1 MEPVTLTLVVVA
13 VIGAFLGGLGFGQLA
28 GGGDTDVTITDAA
41 GVEGERTEQ
50 VYSYERAVIEVC
62 GSDFIAQH
70 GTALCEQALCL
81 ADQREGSQADNDTC
95 DRAASYRVKKAA
107 RDYCD
112 MTYPV
117 IYTEA
122 PTQPVQTLQER
133 QAKQHA
139 ECLAWFVVEK

>member
-1 MEPVTLTLVVVA
+1 MELALVIIGLVGTFGLGIFVGDKTSGKGGGEVVVDDKAA
-13 VIGAFLGGLGFGQLA
+13 VEEQH
-28 GGGDTDVTITDAA
+28 
-41 GVEGERTEQ
+41 TEQ

-62 GSDFIAQH
+62 SDAFIDKH

-112 MTYPV
+112 DAYPV
-117 IYTEA
+117 AYTES
-122 PTQPVQTLQER
+122 PTQSLQTLQER